1 MPKRGRGVEEIN
13 HGRTRTGFVNARP
26 ELEMRKR
33 KRRASVLV
41 CGSNNYVL
49 VCGSL
54 QRFERAGVEEKIDNI
69 HPIDAVMV
77 ERRVVVEREQELRV
91 VVAD

>member
-1 MPKRGRGVEEIN
+1 MIVMLPIPASCRARCRAVFRRVAGGALPERGRGVEEIN

-41 CGSNNYVL
+41 CGSRISIVK
-49 VCGSL
+49 GT
-54 QRFERAGVEEKIDNI
+54 K
-69 HPIDAVMV
+69 
-77 ERRVVVEREQELRV
+77 
-91 VVAD
+91 